1 MATQLPSQKRSG
13 GQREGRRRQRDHK
26 HYSQH
31 VMRNK
36 EQHWR
41 DWFRGDDPVLIRL
54 ANIAVSAGLR
64 WCWKNGGGERRSA
77 GSNTTQPSLPL
88 PRVHQNPQMSGGGTR
103 QRPSSRV
110 RSVCELQ
117 ERKFGPPPQQL
128 IFCIIGCSAATNIH
142 EHPCSSAVFIWFAFH
157 SYSPDPFFF
166 SSVKL
171 QKWAKG

>member
-41 DWFRGDDPVLIRL
+41 VRFCGDDPVLIRL
-54 ANIAVSAGLR
+54 ASIAVSAGLR
-64 WCWKNGGGERRSA
+64 WCWKNGGVERRSA

-128 IFCIIGCSAATNIH
+128 TPVLHHRMLSGYEYSRASVLISRIHLVCVSFIF
-142 EHPCSSAVFIWFAFH
+142 P
-157 SYSPDPFFF
+157 
-166 SSVKL
+166 
-171 QKWAKG
+171 